1 MAEDREK
8 EEIHICV
15 LHISF
20 ILMYCI
26 HPNGFSKAI
35 PPVETKETENTDADY
50 STADTLI
57 KQKATHCLFV
67 CGVLLNSIN
76 LKQGVT
82 SPKVKLWCHRQT
94 NTC

>member
-8 EEIHICV
+8 EEICICV
-15 LHISF
+15 LHVSF
-20 ILMYCI
+20 ILMYGI
-26 HPNGFSKAI
+26 YANRFSKAI
-35 PPVETKETENTDADY
+35 TPVETKKTENTDAD
-50 STADTLI
+50 SSMADTLF
-57 KQKATHCLFV
+57 KQKASHCLFV

-82 SPKVKLWCHRQT
+82 SPNVQLWCHRQT